1 MTVLYIQ
8 PFAKLASDWQSNL
21 NSIFRVTRDA
31 DGMYHIKSMREG
43 ADTYFYPNQVIGGNT
58 PYLWGTGRDNDR
70 YYFRTMDWGG
80 SKNAE
85 GYQYIL
91 NRKDSQQF
99 PRGEDITRG
108 LEIGNDT
115 SLLVPATKTFFI
127 RPESSISRWRIG
139 GDEFV
144 KLNSE
149 SGNQVGACW
158 YLEEV
163 KLTED
168 EKAWMD
174 LHGAITDAMGNYYT
188 AGSDPGMLS
197 SKEMLDKYNKIIDE
211 ATELLEFGG
220 TVDELKA
227 MKTKVEG
234 VIAEA
239 ANYVNPL
246 NGYYYMR
253 NHYNAYGQGT
263 SKYAV
268 AFNEFAPREYLSGS
282 ATLYGATPDDSM
294 NAYSRSHRWFGETF
308 WFGYEIVKDADYSA
322 ATAEDSK
329 LLDNFIC
336 KITPRGDG
344 YYDIKNCAES
354 SWIGDSTY
362 IFPYQKRLTYG
373 YNGWCQLVMT
383 GTPRQGWTLYNE
395 YGNSYRLFPSTN
407 GYPVNM
413 GVQHFCTENVMNT
426 MTYALW
432 DLFKVADEHLT
443 PKFKLNCAI
452 TDEGGILQ

>member
-1 MTVLYIQ
+1 MRMRKLFLGLLILASGLFNVQKAAAWAVTDTVVADGYYYICSNYISDGVKGKAIAGKGNIVTASPGGEYAHMTVLYIQ

-174 LHGAITDAMGNYYT
+174 LHGAIIGKAYYT
-188 AGSDPGMLS
+188 GA
-197 SKEMLDKYNKIIDE
+197 
-211 ATELLEFGG
+211 
-220 TVDELKA
+220 VDLKTA
-227 MKTKVEG
+227 IE
-234 VIAEA
+234 
-239 ANYVNPL
+239 
-246 NGYYYMR
+246 
-253 NHYNAYGQGT
+253 
-263 SKYAV
+263 V
-268 AFNEFAPREYLSGS
+268 AR
-282 ATLYGATPDDSM
+282 
-294 NAYSRSHRWFGETF
+294 
-308 WFGYEIVKDADYSA
+308 
-322 ATAEDSK
+322 
-329 LLDNFIC
+329 
-336 KITPRGDG
+336 
-344 YYDIKNCAES
+344 
-354 SWIGDSTY
+354 
-362 IFPYQKRLTYG
+362 
-373 YNGWCQLVMT
+373 
-383 GTPRQGWTLYNE
+383 
-395 YGNSYRLFPSTN
+395 
-407 GYPVNM
+407 
-413 GVQHFCTENVMNT
+413 
-426 MTYALW
+426 
-432 DLFKVADEHLT
+432 
-443 PKFKLNCAI
+443 
-452 TDEGGILQ
+452 